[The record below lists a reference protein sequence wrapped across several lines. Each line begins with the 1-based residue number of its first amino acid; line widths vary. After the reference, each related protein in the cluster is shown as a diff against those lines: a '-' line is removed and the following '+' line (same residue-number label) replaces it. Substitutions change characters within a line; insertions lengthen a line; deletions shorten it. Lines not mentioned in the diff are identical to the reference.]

1 MQTIAITPPA
11 FYPGEAQAIAGILLN
26 RGFWRVHIRKP
37 DAAESAIRALIEEIP
52 AELRPRLSIHNA
64 LHLAEQYG
72 LGGVHLNRHTPLPPQ
87 GWHGLISRSIHSIA
101 EIDTLS
107 NEDYAF
113 ISPVFPSI
121 SKPGYNPTFTIGQLS
136 EAIRRNQVNR
146 TRIFALGGV
155 TPARLPRLESAGF
168 AGAAMLSEAWRP
180 QIPADNFSSSPT
192 PPGIYPLSMVPA
204 KPSKADAGGYSCD
217 GKTPPPAN

>member
-121 SKPGYNPTFTIGQLS
+121 SKPGYNPTFTMASYPKQ
-136 EAIRRNQVNR
+136 
-146 TRIFALGGV
+146 
-155 TPARLPRLESAGF
+155 SA
-168 AGAAMLSEAWRP
+168 
-180 QIPADNFSSSPT
+180 Q
-192 PPGIYPLSMVPA
+192 
-204 KPSKADAGGYSCD
+204 PS
-217 GKTPPPAN
+217 